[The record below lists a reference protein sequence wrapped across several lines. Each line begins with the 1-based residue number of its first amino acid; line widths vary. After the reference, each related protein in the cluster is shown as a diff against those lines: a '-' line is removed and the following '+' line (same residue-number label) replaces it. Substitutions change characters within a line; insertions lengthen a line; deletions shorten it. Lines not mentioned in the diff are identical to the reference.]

1 MLTDVELEGLRDRFV
16 AAIPGYQQIVDHVV
30 ERLHSSIGHRGV
42 VPAAIEGRVKDT
54 SSFVKKL
61 IRKEYASPWDELRDK
76 AGVRVTTIYAADVAV
91 IDGAIADEFEVL
103 YREDKR
109 EHLAPDHFDY
119 LGLHFELAVPVGDGL
134 LDAERVCEVQ
144 VRTGAETAWAN
155 ASHDL
160 LYKAPVDP
168 EPETRRGLHR
178 LLALVELFDLEVT
191 RTREA
196 IMSNPMYKEGRLLL
210 GLEQAFL
217 SLTAHRSDPELSR
230 LVIDALR
237 PVIPS
242 PDWDDYRNVL
252 EPFITANREK
262 LARIY
267 SDYLADDR
275 NPLVSQPESLL
286 VFERIEHDR
295 FRLIEQWA
303 QVLPTGMLTQMA
315 DIWGKP
321 IDIDADE

>member
-1 MLTDVELEGLRDRFV
+1 MLTDIELEDLRSRYV
-16 AAIPGYQQIVDHVV
+16 SVISGYQEIVDHVV
-30 ERLHSSIGHRGV
+30 DRLNSSVAHRGV
-42 VPAAIEGRVKDT
+42 APAAIEGRVKDT
-54 SSFVKKL
+54 SSFMKKL
-61 IRKEYASPWDELRDK
+61 MRKEYPSPWADLRDK
-76 AGVRVTTIYAADVAV
+76 AGVRVTTAYAADVAV
-91 IDGAIADEFEVL
+91 VDEVIADEFEVL

-109 EHLAPDHFDY
+109 ASLAPDRFDY
-119 LGLHFELAVPVGDGL
+119 LGLHLEIAVTVGDGL
-134 LDAERVCEVQ
+134 VDAERVCEVQ

-160 LYKAPVDP
+160 FYKAPVDP
-168 EPETRRGLHR
+168 RPEIKRGLHR

-196 IMSNPMYKEGRLLL
+196 IMSHPTYKEGRLLL
-210 GLEQAFL
+210 GLERAFL
-217 SLTAHRSDPELSR
+217 ELTAHRSDPELSR

-237 PVIPS
+237 PVMPS
-242 PDWDDYRNVL
+242 VDWDEYRGVL
-252 EPFITANREK
+252 EPFIAANRDK

-267 SDYLADDR
+267 SDYLTDDR

-295 FRLIEQWA
+295 FRLAELWGE
-303 QVLPTGMLTQMA
+303 VLPTAMLVQMA

-321 IDIDADE
+321 VNVDE